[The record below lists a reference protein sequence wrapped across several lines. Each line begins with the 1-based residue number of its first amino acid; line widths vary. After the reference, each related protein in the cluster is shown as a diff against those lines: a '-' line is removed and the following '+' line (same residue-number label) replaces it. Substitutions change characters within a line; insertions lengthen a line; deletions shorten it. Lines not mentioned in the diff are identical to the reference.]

1 MFKKLSFASVLSTDV
16 NDDFVTQRIEALKKF
31 EASDSEYVLFLN
43 NSVILHNNSTLNFLM
58 KANQNVVAPM
68 IRVNVFQP
76 AYKQIVVVGYE
87 EKLVFHRK
95 FQHGT
100 NRLNQRYH
108 VRITVIMKEH
118 CTVCYLGWLKGGIRL
133 GHLLGHYS

>member
-16 NDDFVTQRIEALKKF
+16 NDDFVTQRIEALEKF
-31 EASDSEYVLFLN
+31 EASDSGYVLFLN
-43 NSVILHNNSTLNFLM
+43 DSVILHNNSTLNFLM

-76 AYKQIVVVGYE
+76 AYKQIVPGIGYE
-87 EKLVFHRK
+87 ENLVFHRK
-95 FQHGT
+95 FQDGT

-108 VRITVIMKEH
+108 VRITVIAPQ
-118 CTVCYLGWLKGGIRL
+118 
-133 GHLLGHYS
+133 